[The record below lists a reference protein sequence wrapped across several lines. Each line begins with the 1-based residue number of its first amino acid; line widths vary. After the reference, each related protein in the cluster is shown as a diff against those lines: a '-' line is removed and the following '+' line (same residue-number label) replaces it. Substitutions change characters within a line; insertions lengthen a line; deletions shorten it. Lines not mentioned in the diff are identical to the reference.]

1 MKTNLLGLLALA
13 LLCANTA
20 FAQQSAVF
28 APDGK
33 ALRGYDPVAYFTQK
47 QPTKGDS
54 TISFAYQG
62 ATWYFASTANRDAFK
77 ASPDKYVP
85 QYGGYCAYGTS
96 EGHKAPTQPDA
107 WAVIDDKLYLNY
119 NTKVKTLWDKQRDER
134 IQKANQQWLLIK
146 DKP

>member
-33 ALRGYDPVAYFTQK
+33 ALRGYDPVAYFTQS

-54 TISFAYQG
+54 TINFAYQG
-62 ATWYFASTANRDAFK
+62 ANWYFANMANRDAFK

-107 WAVIDDKLYLNY
+107 WAVVDDKLYLNY

-134 IQKANQQWLLIK
+134 IQKANQQWVLIK

>member
-33 ALRGYDPVAYFTQK
+33 ALRGYDPVAYFTLS

-54 TISFAYQG
+54 TIRFAYQG
-62 ATWYFASTANRDAFK
+62 ADWYFASTANRDAFK
-77 ASPDKYVP
+77 ANPEKYVP

-107 WAVIDDKLYLNY
+107 WAVVDDKLYLNY